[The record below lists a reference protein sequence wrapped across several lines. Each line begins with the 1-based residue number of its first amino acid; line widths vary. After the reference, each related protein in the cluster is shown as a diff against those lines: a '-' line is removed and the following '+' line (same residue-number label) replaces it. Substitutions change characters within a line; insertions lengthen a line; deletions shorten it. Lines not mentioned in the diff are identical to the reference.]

1 MRIPL
6 PTKEEYLAEQA
17 EVYDYWVRE
26 LAREPDPV
34 VKDMLAVVD
43 NFEDQLF
50 LKYFTK

>member
-17 EVYDYWVRE
+17 KVYDWW
-26 LAREPDPV
+26 AREVSKEPDSL
-34 VKDMLAVVD
+34 VKDMLAAVD